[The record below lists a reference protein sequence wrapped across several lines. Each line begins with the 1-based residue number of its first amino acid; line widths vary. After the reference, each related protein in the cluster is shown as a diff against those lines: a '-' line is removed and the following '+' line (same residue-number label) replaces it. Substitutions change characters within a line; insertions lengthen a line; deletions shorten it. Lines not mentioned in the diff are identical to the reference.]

1 VREIRIPGIKRVL
14 RLPFSRRRLERDV
27 ADEIRFHLEA
37 RAEEL
42 IAQGVPAVE
51 ARRRA
56 EAEYGDVVESQRE
69 LAAVDRGRLGQER
82 REELFL
88 SFIDDLRYAARGLLR
103 RPALLIVTTFALT
116 IGIAANA
123 VMFGVV
129 DQLLLRPPAYVMEPE
144 QLTRIYYAERFDA
157 KLNTAPQT
165 AYVVLTALREKVPAF
180 SDLTA
185 LWQST
190 FSLGRGAD
198 ASEVQVQLVS
208 GNFFSMLGVQPTLGR
223 AFAAGEDRIPLGD
236 RVAVVSDGFW
246 RRELGAAREAIGRQ
260 LYVDGHNFTVIGV
273 APRGFGGI
281 DRMPVDMWVPISA
294 LAGDHFGEDW
304 YSSPGSIWVQVIGR
318 LKADAPPTLAEAQGT
333 AAFRGLLGE
342 WKQHWRDST
351 GSVVLGS
358 IIGTRA
364 PTGVDPQG
372 KVALWLMGVS
382 VIVLLIACAN
392 VANLLIARTL
402 QRRREIAVRLAL
414 GVSRGRLLR
423 LLLTEAILLALFAA
437 GVALLVAHG
446 GSRIVQ
452 TTLLPDVVWSDAVV
466 DARVL
471 LFTLA
476 VTVACIVLAGIA
488 PALQG
493 IRTRVSE
500 GLKASARQVAGGR
513 SGLRYT
519 LLVAQ
524 AALSIML
531 LIGAG
536 LFIKSLRNVNA
547 RDVGLDAERVLL
559 VSMDLDRAGFDS
571 TENTRIHARARDRL
585 RAMPG
590 VASATTVRSSVP
602 KRMGNAMS
610 VKLPGVGK
618 KPELSGGGPYYSVV
632 DAAFFGTLGATI
644 LRGRG
649 FTESEERLPSR
660 TMIVN
665 DTLAKV
671 YWPGADPIGQ
681 CVKLGSDTTCTEI
694 VGVVE
699 NVLLFSATGDER
711 AMLYLPAGH
720 PAFPGR
726 GYATM
731 VRASGKGAPLIP
743 MIRQEVQRLA
753 PEMPFVEVTTFADLI
768 APELRPWRL
777 GATMFTLFGLIALVI
792 AAVGLYSVLA
802 YWVSQ
807 RTQEIGVRMAL
818 GAQRGDVV
826 RLVASQAFRA
836 IAVGLLVGGA
846 LAAGASRWMADL
858 LYQTSARDPLV
869 FAAAAVVL
877 GVAAFVASVVPAHRS
892 ASIDPSIALR
902 AD

>member
-1 VREIRIPGIKRVL
+1 VREIRIAGIKRVL

-27 ADEIRFHLEA
+27 ADEIRFHLDA
-37 RAEEL
+37 RTEEL

-56 EAEYGDVVESQRE
+56 EAEYGDVVQSERE
-69 LAAVDRGRLGQER
+69 LAAVDRSRLGHEQ
-82 REELFL
+82 REEFFM
-88 SFIDDLRYAARGLLR
+88 SVIEDLRYAARGLLR

-129 DQLLLRPPAYVMEPE
+129 DQLLLRPPAHVVEPE
-144 QLTRIYYAERFDA
+144 QLKRIYYAERWNA
-157 KLNTAPQT
+157 EVNTAPQT
-165 AYVVLTALREKVPAF
+165 AYPVLTALRETVPAF
-180 SDLTA
+180 VELSG

-198 ASEVQVQLVS
+198 ASEVRVQLVS
-208 GNFFSMLGVQPTLGR
+208 GNFFTLLGVQPTLGR
-223 AFAAGEDRIPLGD
+223 AFAAGEDRIPLGE

-246 RRELGAAREAIGRQ
+246 RRELGAERDAIGRQ
-260 LYVDGHNFTVIGV
+260 LVVDGDNFTVIGV
-273 APRGFGGI
+273 APRGFSGI

-294 LAGDHFGEDW
+294 LASEHFGKDW
-304 YSSPGSIWVQVIGR
+304 HSNSGSIWLQVIGR
-318 LKADAPPTLAEAQGT
+318 LEADAPPTLAEAQGT
-333 AAFRGLLGE
+333 AAFRALLRE
-342 WKQHWRDST
+342 WKQNWRDST
-351 GSVVLGS
+351 SSVVLGS
-358 IIGTRA
+358 IIGSRA

-382 VIVLLIACAN
+382 AVVLLIACAN

-414 GVSRGRLLR
+414 GVSHGRLLR

-446 GSRIVQ
+446 GSRLVQ
-452 TTLLPDVVWSDAVV
+452 TTLLPDVVWSDTVFAG
-466 DARVL
+466 RVL

-493 IRTRVSE
+493 VRTRVAE

-513 SGLRYT
+513 SALRYT

-547 RDVGLDAERVLL
+547 RDVGLDPDRVLL
-559 VSMDLDRAGFDS
+559 VTMDLDRVGFDS
-571 TENTRIHARARDRL
+571 IENKRIRAHARDRL

-602 KRMGNAMS
+602 MRMGTAIS
-610 VKLPGVGK
+610 VRLPGVER
-618 KPELSGGGPYYSVV
+618 KPDLSGGGPYYAVV

-649 FTESEERLPSR
+649 FTDSEERLPSR

-671 YWPGADPIGQ
+671 YWVGADPIGR
-681 CVKLGSDTTCTEI
+681 CVTLGSDTTCTEI

-699 NVLLFSATGDER
+699 NILQFSATGDER
-711 AMLYLPAGH
+711 AMVYLPAGH

-731 VRASGKGAPLIP
+731 VRTSGAGAPLIP
-743 MIRQEVQRLA
+743 LIRKELQQLA
-753 PEMPFVEVTTFADLI
+753 PEMPFVEVRTFADLI

-777 GATMFTLFGLIALVI
+777 GATMFTLFGGIALII

-836 IAVGLLVGGA
+836 IAVGLLVGGV

-858 LYQTSARDPLV
+858 LYQTSARDPIV
-869 FAAAAVVL
+869 FASAAIVL
-877 GVAAFVASVVPAHRS
+877 GLAAFVASVVPAHRS